1 MDSNI
6 IHDFLRFIY
15 NYGAAKFIVDVST
28 RTDTFRYIDL
38 FVHIVP
44 SPHEPL
50 LQLIRRLQLP
60 RLYSLRMLLILTIKI
75 T

>member
-28 RTDTFRYIDL
+28 TFHYIDL

-60 RLYSLRMLLILTIKI
+60 RLYSLRMLLIILTIKI
-75 T
+75 A